1 MQLGLSE
8 LNIRLS
14 AKPTGKSR
22 VAHESPTEP
31 LQSQAV
37 VLTTNNSATAFT
49 IRVNRPSESTYK
61 GKAKRAVPGVAA
73 SRAWFTVYL
82 SLGSR
87 VSRSP
92 SPRRL
97 SPRTVSVMA
106 KPGARANKG
115 SIAR

>member
-61 GKAKRAVPGVAA
+61 GKAKRAAPGVAA

-82 SLGSR
+82 SLGSKYFALAD
-87 VSRSP
+87 STCGRSHVLP
-92 SPRRL
+92 ERPRL
-97 SPRTVSVMA
+97 SVWKA
-106 KPGARANKG
+106 
-115 SIAR
+115 